1 MAWIELFIAGIFE
14 VVWSTCMKYSNGFT
28 NLKFTIFTFAG
39 MAVSFYFLAMAVKK
53 LPMGTAYGVWTG
65 VGALGAVAVGI
76 VLFKEPVTFPRLF
89 FVAMLITGIIGLKLT
104 SGHYT
109 RRRAQ
114 KFPSRALLRRNT

>member
-65 VGALGAVAVGI
+65 VGALGAVAVGMASCSSRS
-76 VLFKEPVTFPRLF
+76 P
-89 FVAMLITGIIGLKLT
+89 
-104 SGHYT
+104 S
-109 RRRAQ
+109 
-114 KFPSRALLRRNT
+114 PSRASSSSRCS

>member
-53 LPMGTAYGVWTG
+53 LPMGTAHGVWTG

-104 SGHYT
+104 SGH
-109 RRRAQ
+109 
-114 KFPSRALLRRNT
+114 

>member
-65 VGALGAVAVGI
+65 VGALGAVVSCRPAHAPDI
-76 VLFKEPVTFPRLF
+76 VAGPSPVRRGR
-89 FVAMLITGIIGLKLT
+89 VA
-104 SGHYT
+104 S
-109 RRRAQ
+109 
-114 KFPSRALLRRNT
+114 

>member
-1 MAWIELFIAGIFE
+1 
-14 VVWSTCMKYSNGFT
+14 
-28 NLKFTIFTFAG
+28 

-104 SGHYT
+104 SGH
-109 RRRAQ
+109 
-114 KFPSRALLRRNT
+114 